1 MKRLTNLLVVL
12 GLVPFLVAGC
22 GEKKTTAP
30 PAKQVKPAAETP
42 DQEAWNSTVITTK
55 MGHITAKVKYGHM
68 SRYSDKQL
76 MKFDEGVKVF
86 IYDKKGRLSSTVISD
101 RGLLNEK
108 TELVEALGHVVAHS
122 DSGATLYTDHLTYDH
137 KKNKL
142 YTDAFVKVTTKTD
155 TLYGTGF
162 ESDENLKHWVIR
174 KPRGVSSRPAA
185 INVESHFR
193 GKKQK
198 QTTAA
203 IKPSAEKTK

>member
-1 MKRLTNLLVVL
+1 MKHLINILVIL
-12 GLVPFLVAGC
+12 GLVSFLMVSC

-30 PAKQVKPAAETP
+30 STKQAKPTPESP

-55 MGHITAKVKYGHM
+55 MGHVTAKVKYGHM
-68 SRYSDKQL
+68 SRYSDKKL

-86 IYDKKGRLSSTVISD
+86 IYDKDGKLSSIVVSD

-155 TLYGTGF
+155 TLVGTGF
-162 ESDENLKHWVIR
+162 ESDENLNHWVIR
-174 KPRGVSSRPAA
+174 KPRGVSSRPVT
-185 INVESHFR
+185 IDFESHFR
-193 GKKQK
+193 GKKRK
-198 QTTAA
+198 QESPAA
-203 IKPSAEKTK
+203 KSSAEKPK